1 MENVMKEDLVSEL
14 KQKNLDLTREALEN
28 EEKYVAMRESNKS
41 NQCQLERRLG

>member
-1 MENVMKEDLVSEL
+1 MKEDLISEL

>member
-1 MENVMKEDLVSEL
+1 MENVMKEDLILEL